1 MGTFTMEEKK
11 RKRLITKAL
20 QGAAKEVVDRF
31 GSAVKE
37 HIVSFSGRDNEN
49 ETISKRSLKSI
60 SKSKVN
66 PEYKKQNL
74 KQQAG
79 FSAEVKAAAR
89 DSAEAIINHS
99 DIKTVRTDDLQKQT
113 DMKGRSVGGTND
125 QLFDLVETDPSG
137 IIVEGSARQVKFI
150 GGTAEECANKL
161 LNKKYDKYR
170 DNDVPIEVPSD
181 FFSEVKNQLET
192 EKKKLDDE
200 IRDARQKKDID
211 RIKQLKNKRLKVEK
225 TEKNLRQSS
234 VSNADAMEARIHP
247 GVSVA
252 KDVAKVA
259 NRAGM
264 EQAKVGAIIS
274 GSISIV
280 KNVVACM
287 KGTKEPLD
295 AAKSVA
301 KDIGAGAAV
310 SYVSAFSGS
319 VIKGAMQNAT
329 SSYVRG
335 LSRTNLAAGLVTTAK
350 DIAITMSRYI
360 KGEITGVQCVEELGE
375 QGFGEIGAAMFSTI
389 AVSAV
394 KGVGSAAVKVVAG
407 MAGSTLGYAAAV
419 AVYKEISTSLKEYE
433 AAKEE
438 RVRIE
443 AESREALDLILQY
456 RMEMKEGTE
465 RYFQKHLSTFGNAFS
480 EMDQAIIDDDVD
492 GFLSGNAEIQKL
504 LHHDVQFSNQAEFDT
519 LMRSSEDFIL

>member
-1 MGTFTMEEKK
+1 MEEKK
-11 RKRLITKAL
+11 RERLKTKAL
-20 QGAAKEVVDRF
+20 QGAAKEVIDRF

-37 HIVSFSGRDNEN
+37 HIVSFSGKDNEKG
-49 ETISKRSLKSI
+49 TVLKRSLKSI

-66 PEYKKQNL
+66 PKYKDQNR

-99 DIKTVRTDDLQKQT
+99 DKKTVRTDDLQSQT
-113 DMKGRSVGGTND
+113 DMRGRSVGGTND
-125 QLFDLVETDPSG
+125 QLFDLVKTDASG
-137 IIVEGSARQVKFI
+137 IIVEGTARQVKFI
-150 GGTAEECANKL
+150 GGTPEECVKKL
-161 LNKKYDKYR
+161 LDKDFDKYR

-181 FFSEVKNQLET
+181 FYEGVKAKLWDKTKDLDKQIDHARQEKNTDLVKQLEN
-192 EKKKLDDE
+192 KKLK
-200 IRDARQKKDID
+200 I
-211 RIKQLKNKRLKVEK
+211 EK

-234 VSNADAMEARIHP
+234 VSNAEAMEARIHP
-247 GVSVA
+247 GLSVV

-264 EQAKVGAIIS
+264 EQAKVGAVIS

-287 KGTKEPLD
+287 KGTKEPLE
-295 AAKSVA
+295 AAESVA
-301 KDIGAGAAV
+301 RDIGAGAAV
-310 SYVSAFSGS
+310 SYVSAFSGT
-319 VIKGAMQNAT
+319 VIKGAMQNAS
-329 SSYVRG
+329 SSYIRG
-335 LSRTNLAAGLVTTAK
+335 LSQTNLAAGLVTTAK
-350 DIAITMSRYI
+350 DIAVTISRYI
-360 KGEITGVQCVEELGE
+360 KGEISGVQCVEELGE

-419 AVYKEISTSLKEYE
+419 AVYKEISTALKEYE
-433 AAKEE
+433 IAKED
-438 RVRIE
+438 RIRIE
-443 AESREALDLILQY
+443 AESREALHLILQY

-465 RYFQKHLSTFGNAFS
+465 RYFREHMSTFGKAFS
-480 EMDQAIIDDDVD
+480 VMDQAIIENDVD

-504 LHHDVQFSNQAEFDT
+504 LHHDVQFTNQKEFDT
-519 LMRSSEDFIL
+519 LMGSSDDFIL